1 MKKILNLTLIII
13 AAAAVIA
20 AIGRS
25 MNTEETTMDTHYP
38 MLVDTTEHLIAYDIT
53 DCRIDLA
60 CGQMPDT
67 TQQNVI
73 LCAAAA
79 FTGKCMDHF
88 EHNNILGPHISRGVC
103 YDGYTEDKDGIPFA
117 QRYALFVWQG
127 TDNQGKKLNKGFYAL
142 PNEQLLTQA
151 VEQGGMAFT
160 QHWVIKDQQVFSP
173 CIQPLE
179 RKEHFRSLC
188 EKNGRFLVIA
198 NREKMSYQ
206 DYLDILLAYGVEN
219 ALYMDMGTGWNHS
232 FYRDAS
238 NILHVL
244 HPKTHAY
251 PTNWIV
257 VYKD

>member
-79 FTGKCMDHF
+79 FTGKCMDH
-88 EHNNILGPHISRGVC
+88 LSTTISWDLIFLEACATMDTPRIKM
-103 YDGYTEDKDGIPFA
+103 GY
-117 QRYALFVWQG
+117 
-127 TDNQGKKLNKGFYAL
+127 
-142 PNEQLLTQA
+142 
-151 VEQGGMAFT
+151 
-160 QHWVIKDQQVFSP
+160 
-173 CIQPLE
+173 PL
-179 RKEHFRSLC
+179 RNAMHSLC
-188 EKNGRFLVIA
+188 GKARIIKEKN
-198 NREKMSYQ
+198 
-206 DYLDILLAYGVEN
+206 
-219 ALYMDMGTGWNHS
+219 
-232 FYRDAS
+232 
-238 NILHVL
+238 
-244 HPKTHAY
+244 
-251 PTNWIV
+251 
-257 VYKD
+257 

>member
-127 TDNQGKKLNKGFYAL
+127 TDNQGKK
-142 PNEQLLTQA
+142 
-151 VEQGGMAFT
+151 
-160 QHWVIKDQQVFSP
+160 
-173 CIQPLE
+173 
-179 RKEHFRSLC
+179 
-188 EKNGRFLVIA
+188 
-198 NREKMSYQ
+198 
-206 DYLDILLAYGVEN
+206 
-219 ALYMDMGTGWNHS
+219 
-232 FYRDAS
+232 
-238 NILHVL
+238 
-244 HPKTHAY
+244 
-251 PTNWIV
+251 
-257 VYKD
+257 